1 MTNVLL
7 KKSNCSEEQSSITC
21 PCYFE
26 QPWIAT
32 GWHSQKQV
40 TPDQSR
46 TWVSS
51 AIVSILLH
59 WVVSI
64 GHYILEHCSIA
75 AFTHFHRAEWKY
87 CGHLIK
93 REQESKWKHYKS
105 SLSLQPAMV
114 GHWCGTHTMGKRRL
128 RPPPPSPVMEPP
140 GLCHQ
145 PPRLQNPLM
154 MKVLHIETSQRVAT
168 ELQEEQ
174 EEQEGNRIGRS
185 SSFRGLNMH
194 TSPGTR
200 SDRWKRQRNKT
211 KTKEK
216 LEKRPKQGTQHAFHI
231 WKRLRLAQYTTQTG
245 VDDVLKPE
253 VKSQRSPKE
262 LKAFGLLKLP
272 LFYFCASWLS

>member
-1 MTNVLL
+1 M
-7 KKSNCSEEQSSITC
+7 
-21 PCYFE
+21 
-26 QPWIAT
+26 
-32 GWHSQKQV
+32 
-40 TPDQSR
+40 
-46 TWVSS
+46 
-51 AIVSILLH
+51 
-59 WVVSI
+59 SI
-64 GHYILEHCSIA
+64 GHYIGALQHSHI
-75 AFTHFHRAEWKY
+75 FTGLSENTVD
-87 CGHLIK
+87 GHLFK

-128 RPPPPSPVMEPP
+128 RPPPPSLVMEPP
-140 GLCHQ
+140 GPCHQ

-154 MKVLHIETSQRVAT
+154 MEVLHIETSQRVST
-168 ELQEEQ
+168 EEQEEQ
-174 EEQEGNRIGRS
+174 EQEGNRIGRS

-231 WKRLRLAQYTTQTG
+231 WKKLRLAQYTTQTG

-253 VKSQRSPKE
+253 VKSQSTAVTK
-262 LKAFGLLKLP
+262 GLFKKSI
-272 LFYFCASWLS
+272 F